1 MHTIIAGDFN
11 CSYGLGFYDEFANF
25 ANDNNFVLTDYKRLN
40 DVVTYVHDSGIRSS
54 WIDHVLCSFSL
65 DAMISQLT
73 VLNDVIISDHRLL
86 SIDLTCTVT
95 KIDCSNVTTTCEM
108 PCWNNCDSNILSYS
122 GEYLDNLLQN
132 VDVPYSALYDTDID
146 KVSIASIIDRF
157 YLELFDCIRNAVN
170 HCIPMRKSAV
180 SDFNVPGWHTYAS
193 EKHEAA

>member
-1 MHTIIAGDFN
+1 MSALIGKLQAYVIDTDAVHTIIAGDFN
-11 CSYGLGFYDEFANF
+11 CSYRSEFYYEFANF
-25 ANDNNFVLTDYKRLN
+25 ANDNNFGLADYKRLN

-54 WIDHVLCSFSL
+54 WIDHVLCSSSL

-73 VLNDVIISDHRLL
+73 VLNDVIISDHRPL

-108 PCWNNCDSNILSYS
+108 PCWNNCDSNILSYY

-132 VDVPYSALYDTDID
+132 VVVPYSALYDIDID
-146 KVSIASIIDRF
+146 KMSIASIIDRF

-170 HCIPMRKSAV
+170 HCIPNSNA
-180 SDFNVPGWHTYAS
+180 
-193 EKHEAA
+193 